1 MARKGGATGRALTVH
16 RQIVT
21 PTERARY
28 LARLRERRD
37 YFKRANCSFWVFE
50 EAGLQGAFIEF
61 TEGPSRATLTAALAG
76 APEGGGDPGRVYQEV
91 ELD

>member
-1 MARKGGATGRALTVH
+1 MAGRKGATGRALTVH

-21 PTERARY
+21 PPERSRY
-28 LARLRERRD
+28 MARLRERRE

-50 EAGLQGAFIEF
+50 EAALPGAFIEF
-61 TEGPSRATLTAALAG
+61 TEGPSRAVLVAALAG
-76 APEGGGDPGRVYQEV
+76 APEGGGDSGRVYQEV